1 MTESLREVRLPS
13 QLCEVAEQQ
22 FSTHFGS
29 LEELLVFVLRNLLR
43 DEATQMDQAEQRL
56 IEERLRDLGYI

>member
-13 QLCEVAEQQ
+13 QLCEAAEQR
-22 FSTHFGS
+22 FAAHFGS
-29 LEELLVFVLRNLLR
+29 LEELLVFVLRNLIS
-43 DEATQMDQAEQRL
+43 DDVAQMDQAEQRL